1 MAGPIILAN
10 LSIPLLGAVDTA
22 VIGHTEH
29 TYNLSAVAIGSV
41 VIHFIYWAFGFLRM
55 GVTGLVAQAQG
66 SRDAAEVRALFRRSL
81 VIACTAGILL
91 WLLQYPISLFALT
104 LFDGSAETKDL
115 AATYFQIRIWSAPAV
130 LINYCLVGWFIGM
143 QNTRAV
149 LFLQVL
155 MNGLNIVLDLYF
167 VLGLGWGVAGVATA
181 TVIAEVTAML
191 VGLYWYR
198 RQITRYDPGGRAA
211 KLWQADKLKRMLS
224 INFDIFIRTL
234 CLLTAFSFFTSQAS
248 AFGDTTTAAHLV
260 LIQFQ
265 TFLAFG
271 LDGFAHAAE
280 AQVGSALG
288 AKSRNSLRPAIKVA
302 TIWAVLISGAYTLV
316 YGLLGE
322 QIINLLT
329 GLEDVRSTAYQFLPW
344 VMLSPIVS
352 VWSFMLDGIFI
363 GATFSKEM
371 RNGMIISL
379 VLFIGM
385 SLVLK
390 PIVGYHGLWISFT
403 FFMAA
408 RAVTLGIFYPRV
420 ERSAAGG

>member
-1 MAGPIILAN
+1 MNDTAQFSKGPEWSRHKEVWRLAGPIILAN

-248 AFGDTTTAAHLV
+248 AFGGPRQSLSILLAGRLV
-260 LIQFQ
+260 GGFGIGMLSS
-265 TFLAFG
+265 TCPVYSSRPRSRSRAPLA
-271 LDGFAHAAE
+271 LSPA
-280 AQVGSALG
+280 
-288 AKSRNSLRPAIKVA
+288 SRNGSR
-302 TIWAVLISGAYTLV
+302 V
-316 YGLLGE
+316 YIALAR
-322 QIINLLT
+322 T
-329 GLEDVRSTAYQFLPW
+329 RSC
-344 VMLSPIVS
+344 
-352 VWSFMLDGIFI
+352 
-363 GATFSKEM
+363 
-371 RNGMIISL
+371 
-379 VLFIGM
+379 
-385 SLVLK
+385 
-390 PIVGYHGLWISFT
+390 
-403 FFMAA
+403 
-408 RAVTLGIFYPRV
+408 
-420 ERSAAGG
+420 